1 MHFFTFVP
9 KLIMKRSSIIKLF
22 CLTGVLF
29 FIIDCHAQPS
39 TKWTEKQLME
49 PSELAGMI
57 TNHTDSVVIISV
69 GPFKSIPGSM
79 HFGMVSE
86 QEGFDKFKAQLS
98 TMDKNKKIVIYCG
111 CCPFEHCPNVR
122 PAMDLLKNMSFT
134 NYYLLNLPN
143 NLKINWID
151 KGYPIIQ

>member
-1 MHFFTFVP
+1 
-9 KLIMKRSSIIKLF
+9 MKRPAIIKLL
-22 CLTGVLF
+22 CLTIVLF
-29 FIIDCHAQPS
+29 IIIDCHAQ
-39 TKWTEKQLME
+39 TNANWTDKQLME

-57 TNHTDSVVIISV
+57 TNHTDSILIISV
-69 GPFKSIPGSM
+69 GPFNSIPGSM

-86 QEGFDKFKAQLS
+86 QEAFDKFKTQLS
-98 TMDKNKKIVIYCG
+98 TIDKNKKIVIYCG

-122 PAMDLLKNMSFT
+122 PALGLLKDMNFT